1 MPSGAQNPLLIQ
13 VVPPSK
19 TSTTAATPT
28 ANSAFEMRPA
38 CQNLNLSDMMSI
50 ARGNDVKTRHAHQK
64 LFKPD
69 AIV

>member
-1 MPSGAQNPLLIQ
+1 
-13 VVPPSK
+13 
-19 TSTTAATPT
+19 
-28 ANSAFEMRPA
+28 MRPA
-38 CQNLNLSDMMSI
+38 CQNLNLSHMMSI